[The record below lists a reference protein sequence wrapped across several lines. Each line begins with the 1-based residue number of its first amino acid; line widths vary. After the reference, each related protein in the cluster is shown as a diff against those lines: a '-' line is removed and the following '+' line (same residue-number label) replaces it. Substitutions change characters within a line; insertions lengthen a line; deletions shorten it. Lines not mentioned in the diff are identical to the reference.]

1 MRAPLEPLE
10 PPRRSGVVVE
20 TGRLA
25 MTVETV
31 ERMVPGETPTV
42 TGVVQPVTN
51 AKLATHTTAIAPPRE
66 SVRVIMPT
74 GEAALAPK
82 FRQMTNRCVTMRWQF
97 CHGLARGQS
106 VRSRRQILHA
116 REDNL
121 GLAPTTNGH
130 SDAGDESDSPML
142 VTASL
147 DARQLRT

>member
-1 MRAPLEPLE
+1 MRAPLEPFE

-82 FRQMTNRCVTMRWQF
+82 FRQMTNRCRAMCCQY
-97 CHGLARGQS
+97 CHGLARAKS

-116 REDNL
+116 REDSL
-121 GLAPTTNGH
+121 GPDPTTNGH
-130 SDAGDESDSPML
+130 SDARDESDPQVL
-142 VTASL
+142 VAALL

>member
-1 MRAPLEPLE
+1 MRAPLELP

-66 SVRVIMPT
+66 SVRVIML
-74 GEAALAPK
+74 GAEAAMAPK
-82 FRQMTNRCVTMRWQF
+82 FRHSTNRCRATRWQF
-97 CHGLARGQS
+97 WHGAGRWAG
-106 VRSRRQILHA
+106 VRSRRQIGVA
-116 REDNL
+116 GEDRSF
-121 GLAPTTNGH
+121 G
-130 SDAGDESDSPML
+130 
-142 VTASL
+142 
-147 DARQLRT
+147 